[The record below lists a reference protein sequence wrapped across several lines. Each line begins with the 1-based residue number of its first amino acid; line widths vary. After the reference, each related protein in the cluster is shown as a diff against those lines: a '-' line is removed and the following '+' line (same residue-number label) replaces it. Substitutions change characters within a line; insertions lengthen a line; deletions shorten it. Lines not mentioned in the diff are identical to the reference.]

1 MSRITRLLSFTL
13 SLLALLPCLLIGV
26 GAEPTDPDPIA
37 PPAPSA
43 ESAIL
48 IEISSGDCAFAKNAD
63 ARLPMASTTKIMTAH
78 TALSLAAPETVI
90 VIDERAVGVEGS
102 SVYLVAGESLTLEQL
117 LYALMLES
125 ANDAAAAIAIGLC
138 GSIEDFAAKM
148 NERATELGLKD
159 THFVNPH
166 GLDDEEHYTTARE
179 LAILTREAMQNPLFC
194 EIVSTRKT
202 TIPHADGEG
211 ERLLVNHNK
220 LLRLDETC
228 IGVKTGF
235 TKRSGRCLVSA
246 AERDGVGLIAVTLNA
261 PNDWDDHEELLE
273 WGFTRYRSVELCRKD
288 TCFYTLPVG
297 GGEGERSVRLICQ
310 ETLAVT
316 LPADS
321 TAISCAVEA
330 QRFSHA
336 PVRSGEILGYVR
348 FFCDADGDG
357 RAEMIAEAPLY
368 ADSTVEKAPKASL
381 WTRICNWWR
390 NLFS

>member
-1 MSRITRLLSFTL
+1 MSRLTRLLSLTL
-13 SLLALLPCLLIGV
+13 AVLSLLPCLCMGA
-26 GAEPTDPDPIA
+26 GAEPTNRA
-37 PPAPSA
+37 PLPPPEVSA

-48 IEISSGDCAFAKNAD
+48 IERSSGDCAYAKNAD
-63 ARLPMASTTKIMTAH
+63 ARMPMASTTKIMTAH
-78 TALSLAAPETVI
+78 TALSLAAPETPITV
-90 VIDERAVGVEGS
+90 DGRAVGVEGS
-102 SVYLVAGESLTLEQL
+102 SVYLVEGESLTLEQL

-138 GSIEDFAAKM
+138 GSIEAFAAKM
-148 NERATELGLKD
+148 NERAAEIGLTD

-179 LAILTREAMQNPLFC
+179 LAILTREAMRDPLFC

-220 LLRLDETC
+220 LLRLDESC
-228 IGVKTGF
+228 VGVKTGF

-246 AERDGVGLIAVTLNA
+246 AERDGVELIAVTLNA
-261 PNDWDDHEELLE
+261 PDDWDDHEGLLDY
-273 WGFTRYRSVELCRKD
+273 GFSRYRSVELCSAD

-297 GGEGERSVRLICQ
+297 GGEGERSVGLFCR
-310 ETLAVT
+310 ETLTVT

-330 QRFSHA
+330 ERFAYA
-336 PVRSGEILGYVR
+336 PVRSGEICGYVR
-348 FFCDADGDG
+348 FFCDTDGDG
-357 RAEMIAEAPLY
+357 RAETIAEAALY
-368 ADSTVEKAPKASL
+368 ADATVEKAPKASL
-381 WTRICNWWR
+381 WTRILRWLR
-390 NLFS
+390 DLFS